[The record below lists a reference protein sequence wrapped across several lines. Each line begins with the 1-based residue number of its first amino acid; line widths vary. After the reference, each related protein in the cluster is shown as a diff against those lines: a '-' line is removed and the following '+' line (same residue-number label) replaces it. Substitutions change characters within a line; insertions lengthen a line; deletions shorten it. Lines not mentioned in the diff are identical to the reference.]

1 MKIYISA
8 DIEGTTGITHWD
20 ETEKE
25 KSEEYKHFQK
35 QMTNEVVAACE
46 GARNACATEILVKD
60 AHHTGRNILADRLPE
75 EVKLVRGWSGHPLCM
90 VQELD
95 ESFDAAV
102 FIGYHSRAGSD
113 TNPLAHS
120 MSTTVDYININ
131 GVYASEFLLHT
142 YAAALKNVPVVFV
155 SGDEG
160 LCRDVSILNERIQ
173 TLAVNSGIG
182 DSTISI
188 HPKLAL
194 QKIREGVQR
203 ALRGNPELCTIIL
216 PKHFAMEL
224 RYKNHQ
230 QAYKASHYPGANRA
244 GSHTVTFETDEY
256 FEILRML
263 LFVT

>member
-1 MKIYISA
+1 MKVYISA
-8 DIEGTTGITHWD
+8 DIEGVTGITHWN
-20 ETEKE
+20 ETENTKPDD
-25 KSEEYKHFQK
+25 YKHYQE
-35 QMTNEVVAACE
+35 QMTSEVAAACE
-46 GARNACATEILVKD
+46 GALSAGATEILVKD
-60 AHHTGRNILADRLPE
+60 AHDSGRNILADRLPE
-75 EVKLVRGWSGHPLCM
+75 DVRLVRGWSGHPLCM

-120 MSTTVDYININ
+120 MSLKLASININ

-142 YAAALKNVPVVFV
+142 YAAALKEVPVVFV

-160 LCRDVSILNERIQ
+160 LCWDVSALNERIQ

-188 HPKLAL
+188 HPQTAIR
-194 QKIREGVQR
+194 KIREGVER
-203 ALRGNPELCTIIL
+203 AVRGNLKLCQIMLPE
-216 PKHFAMEL
+216 HFSMEL

-230 QAYKASHYPGANRA
+230 HAYYASHYPGAHRA
-244 GSHTVTFETDEY
+244 DTHTVTFETSEY

-263 LFVT
+263 LFVV